1 MTLNI
6 IFKYHMISAGKV
18 MNLKVIE
25 LIKIYIFILIISL
38 YDKVII
44 TLFVKFT
51 YLSYSF
57 IL

>member
-1 MTLNI
+1 
-6 IFKYHMISAGKV
+6 MISAGKV